1 MITMSSEEK
10 PKVWVNGKMVT
21 LEELQDKYKALSVA
35 GTPSNLRIMNVL
47 FNADKPLTR
56 RDISKEIKLTTSYTT
71 TLLKKLVEQEL
82 VLEFD
87 MEGSN
92 YKYYLLTEKGHNFIK
107 DAE

>member
-1 MITMSSEEK
+1 MSSGEK
-10 PKVWVNGKMVT
+10 SKVWVDGKLVT
-21 LEELQDKYKALSVA
+21 LEELQEKYKAISVA
-35 GTPSNLRIMNVL
+35 GTPSNLRLMNVL
-47 FNADKPLTR
+47 LNADKPLTR

-92 YKYYLLTEKGHNFIK
+92 FKYYLLTEKGHEFIREH
-107 DAE
+107 DN